1 MLLRVA
7 SEALLKRM
15 NKRYRSITVIFIV
28 LAIFVSF
35 GFSGTRSARTNR
47 STLVRSM
54 SASISGLLS
63 VRRYQIDADQSHF
76 VVHAFVGGLLSGFGH
91 NHNIAIQGI
100 SGEAQ
105 FTDVTVAP
113 ASLHMKI
120 RADSLSVIDK
130 VSAKDR
136 QSIEQT
142 MREEV
147 LETAKYPEITFNST
161 KIEASKT
168 PDGQY
173 QTKIWG
179 DLTLHGVT
187 RSALIT
193 AQLAFDSKSLRA
205 RGEFPLKMTEYNI
218 KPPSVAG
225 GTINVKDTLKFTF
238 DIVAH

>member
-1 MLLRVA
+1 M
-7 SEALLKRM
+7 K
-15 NKRYRSITVIFIV
+15 KRYRDITVILIV
-28 LAIFVSF
+28 LAICATF
-35 GFSGTRSARTNR
+35 GSSATKSVRTNR
-47 STLVRSM
+47 STLITSM
-54 SASISGLLS
+54 SASISDSPG
-63 VRRYQIDADQSHF
+63 VRRYQIDAGQSHF
-76 VVHAFVGGLLSGFGH
+76 IVHAFVGGLLSGFGH

-120 RADSLSVIDK
+120 RADSLSVTDK

-161 KIEASKT
+161 RIETSKT

-179 DLTLHGVT
+179 NLTLHGVT
-187 RSALIT
+187 HPGLIT
-193 AQLAFDSKSLRA
+193 AQLTFDSKSLRA

-225 GTINVKDTLKFTF
+225 GTIKVKDTLKFTF